1 MLLLSISGLRI
12 LTLSDIQGNFDVL
25 TKLYHE
31 YQPIDLIIHTG
42 NFGFWDLDTI
52 HEYKELNYFKQIV
65 AFLEVLEPE
74 LVEQLNNLSKISNT
88 GNLDEISTF
97 KTKLLSSKS
106 SISQFQ
112 QYLNGEKL
120 FPCPVYTVFGPLDD
134 PRIIDKLQTK
144 QIVIPNLNLID
155 HKHNYEIKTAANV
168 PNIKLYGLG
177 GTLKIHSLFDTGN
190 LSYLGVCGKL
200 GELWISLLQIAELYI
215 SVTNSKSFTDTT
227 KNSTINIFV
236 SHVPVVKAPLLEH
249 LAIITHADFT
259 ISQGLHFRYPVMGNG
274 MSFVDSMGGSAGY
287 VENYRSK
294 FSRLRMI
301 LGELWL
307 VLKDDLKELLLNS
320 DSSESLKNLIELGL
334 SMFDKIPVSV
344 NDSLDKIVP
353 LSLYPEENQ
362 ELNKRL
368 LKRINDY
375 YFQAY
380 YNLWHFNLCDHSVGT
395 ESNHNVMIFKLDD
408 AGNFNLDYCSS
419 QGFNFNFKLQE
430 NDVDSNG
437 KNESVHH
444 DDHQDESLRQS
455 QSSSSQRSS
464 YRGSSS
470 RRGGSNNRGRGTRG
484 NGRGSFYRGRRG
496 TGGSGGST
504 SSSGGGSSRP
514 SR

>member
-1 MLLLSISGLRI
+1 MLLQTINGLRI

-42 NFGFWDLDTI
+42 NFGFWDLNTI

-65 AFLEVLEPE
+65 AFLEVLETE
-74 LVEQLNNLSKISNT
+74 LIEQLNNLSKISNS
-88 GNLDEISTF
+88 GNADEISIF
-97 KTKLLSSKS
+97 KTKLLSSTS

-112 QYLNGEKL
+112 QYVNGEKS
-120 FPCPVYTVFGPLDD
+120 FPCPVYTIFGPLDD
-134 PRIIDKLQTK
+134 PKIIDKLQTK
-144 QIVIPNLNLID
+144 QVVIPNLHLID
-155 HKHNYEIKTAANV
+155 HKNNYEIKTAANV

-177 GTLKIHSLFDTGN
+177 GTLKIHSLFDNGN
-190 LSYLGVCGKL
+190 LNYLGISGKL

-215 SVTNSKSFTDTT
+215 SVTNSKNFADTT

-236 SHVPVVKAPLLEH
+236 SHIPVVKAPLLEH

-307 VLKDDLKELLLNS
+307 VLKGDLLELLLNS

-334 SMFDKIPVSV
+334 SLFDKIPVSV

-353 LSLYPEENQ
+353 LSLFPEENQ
-362 ELNKRL
+362 ELNKKL

-380 YNLWHFNLCDHSVGT
+380 YNLWHFNLCDHSVGAD
-395 ESNHNVMIFKLDD
+395 NKHNVMIFKLDN

-419 QGFNFNFKLQE
+419 QGFNFNFKLQDPE
-430 NDVDSNG
+430 SDTNG
-437 KNESVHH
+437 KEEGSHH
-444 DDHQDESLRQS
+444 DEDLEDLIRQS
-455 QSSSSQRSS
+455 HKT
-464 YRGSSS
+464 YRGPS
-470 RRGGSNNRGRGTRG
+470 RRGGGGGGGSGNSRGRGGTRG
-484 NGRGSFYRGRRG
+484 NGRGTFYRGRR
-496 TGGSGGST
+496 
-504 SSSGGGSSRP
+504 GGGSSRP

>member
-1 MLLLSISGLRI
+1 MLVLIVNGLRI

-31 YQPIDLIIHTG
+31 YQPVDLIIHTG
-42 NFGFWDLDTI
+42 NFGFWDLNTI

-65 AFLEVLEPE
+65 AFLDVLEPE
-74 LVEQLNNLSKISNT
+74 LIEQLNNLSKISNG
-88 GNLDEISTF
+88 GNADEISTF
-97 KTKLLSSKS
+97 KSKLLSSKS

-112 QYLNGEKL
+112 QYVNGEKS
-120 FPCPVYTVFGPLDD
+120 FPCPVYTIFGPLDD
-134 PRIIDKLQTK
+134 PKIIDKLQTK
-144 QIVIPNLNLID
+144 QIIIPNLNLID
-155 HKHNYEIKTAANV
+155 HKNNYEIQTARNV
-168 PNIKLYGLG
+168 PNIRLYGLG
-177 GTLKIHSLFDTGN
+177 GTLKIHSLFDNGN
-190 LSYLGVCGKL
+190 LSYLGVSGKL

-227 KNSTINIFV
+227 KNSTINIFI

-307 VLKDDLKELLLNS
+307 VLKDDLIELLLNS
-320 DSSESLKNLIELGL
+320 DSSESLRNLIELGL
-334 SMFDKIPVSV
+334 SLFDKIPVSV
-344 NDSLDKIVP
+344 TDSLDKIVP

-362 ELNKRL
+362 ELNKKL

-380 YNLWHFNLCDHSVGT
+380 YNLWHFNLCDHSLDT
-395 ESNHNVMIFKLDD
+395 ENKHNVMIFKLDNK
-408 AGNFNLDYCSS
+408 GNFNLDYCSS
-419 QGFNFNFKLQE
+419 QGFNFNFKLQD
-430 NDVDSNG
+430 NYGDSNG
-437 KNESVHH
+437 KH
-444 DDHQDESLRQS
+444 DGIHNREDDQDESLRQS
-455 QSSSSQRSS
+455 QSSHKTS
-464 YRGSSS
+464 YRGPS
-470 RRGGSNNRGRGTRG
+470 RRGGTGSNTRGRGTRG
-484 NGRGSFYRGRRG
+484 NGRGSFYRRRRG
-496 TGGSGGST
+496 GG
-504 SSSGGGSSRP
+504 SGGGSSKS

>member
-1 MLLLSISGLRI
+1 
-12 LTLSDIQGNFDVL
+12 
-25 TKLYHE
+25 
-31 YQPIDLIIHTG
+31 
-42 NFGFWDLDTI
+42 
-52 HEYKELNYFKQIV
+52 
-65 AFLEVLEPE
+65 
-74 LVEQLNNLSKISNT
+74 
-88 GNLDEISTF
+88 
-97 KTKLLSSKS
+97 
-106 SISQFQ
+106 
-112 QYLNGEKL
+112 
-120 FPCPVYTVFGPLDD
+120 
-134 PRIIDKLQTK
+134 
-144 QIVIPNLNLID
+144 
-155 HKHNYEIKTAANV
+155 
-168 PNIKLYGLG
+168 
-177 GTLKIHSLFDTGN
+177 
-190 LSYLGVCGKL
+190 
-200 GELWISLLQIAELYI
+200 
-215 SVTNSKSFTDTT
+215 
-227 KNSTINIFV
+227 
-236 SHVPVVKAPLLEH
+236 
-249 LAIITHADFT
+249 
-259 ISQGLHFRYPVMGNG
+259 MGNG